1 MGFVYWLRHKCF
13 MLKYKMGLARE
24 GIDFQTEGGCVFC
37 ARYEDCMKELD
48 REGIPHPDYTCEEF
62 LP

>member
-1 MGFVYWLRHKCF
+1 MHLVSRLRFRWFLF
-13 MLKYKMGLARE
+13 MYKLGLARE
-24 GIDFQTEGGCVFC
+24 GKDFITEGGCVWC
-37 ARYEDCMKELD
+37 GRYDECMDELD

>member
-1 MGFVYWLRHKCF
+1 